1 MSSNIEGVKSHLGL
15 NSPVCVSHLRQP
27 LRAEAPGHVP
37 IIPHSSEEERWGG
50 RPGLSTPPQ
59 ARLMAAAFQMTNCSS
74 VQHLPEF
81 PHTHMCVADA
91 SLFQTMMKL
100 LLSHLKVNEVVPAEL
115 LGKDCQL
122 PFVFFTAENLLTL
135 KAWCVFFFKTCCFGD
150 NHLAKSIFHSNVMS
164 GSLCPHDVEGL
175 YATCYHLL
183 TYFHYCMRISSKKTP
198 KTKVEMRRSES
209 NTPAGWSCC
218 YTTLK
223 HQHASL
229 LCFPQN
235 VEKREVQLI
244 EVNQGAFSANCSCY
258 AAHILQH
265 LCVWVRMQNTDHWVD
280 SLQARQLSCSLWR
293 LCLLLKGS
301 ISIPCSQ
308 RPRVLL
314 TA

>member
-91 SLFQTMMKL
+91 SLFQTMMTL
-100 LLSHLKVNEVVPAEL
+100 LFESEWSGSSGTVRERLSTAV
-115 LGKDCQL
+115 C
-122 PFVFFTAENLLTL
+122 FFHSEKSVDAKSLM
-135 KAWCVFFFKTCCFGD
+135 CFFFKTFCFGD